1 MAKIDICGHFVC
13 PIHCLPI
20 NKTIGYSINDV
31 WLVVV
36 GIFPSHSPRRDIH
49 NTGGNVFMNDLS
61 NQIIQLH
68 DMNETDIMAF
78 IEKTYVPIEIVNRK
92 QGIERI
98 RRWLSITPTY
108 SRLILP
114 QPIDIRF
121 VTQNLI
127 FIETFVSR
135 TSTLTNITILN
146 EQNKNFEFQYNAAFY
161 CC

>member
-1 MAKIDICGHFVC
+1 
-13 PIHCLPI
+13 
-20 NKTIGYSINDV
+20 
-31 WLVVV
+31 
-36 GIFPSHSPRRDIH
+36 
-49 NTGGNVFMNDLS
+49 
-61 NQIIQLH
+61 
-68 DMNETDIMAF
+68 MNETDIMAF